1 MKREEYISD
10 ETVIKHAN
18 AAVRIELE
26 KNRALR
32 IPTVI
37 YDRKRVFYTLLLY
50 SYSRSNDQCMA
61 CEGKSRIWRA

>member
-10 ETVIKHAN
+10 ETVIKRAN

-26 KNRALR
+26 KNRALG

-61 CEGKSRIWRA
+61 L

>member
-61 CEGKSRIWRA
+61 L